1 MFASG
6 GKKKGREGGK
16 KVRKEKEIM
25 KLKKKRM
32 ERNINK
38 ERKIKR
44 KGLLSINCCI
54 QKSVP
59 KLNSLDF
66 PSNLVVKNLPA
77 DSGDMGSVSSLG
89 GSHML

>member
-1 MFASG
+1 
-6 GKKKGREGGK
+6 
-16 KVRKEKEIM
+16 
-25 KLKKKRM
+25 M

-44 KGLLSINCCI
+44 EGLLFINCCI

-66 PSNLVVKNLPA
+66 PSSLVVKNLPA
-77 DSGDMGSVSSLG
+77 DSGDMGSVPSLG

>member
-1 MFASG
+1 
-6 GKKKGREGGK
+6 
-16 KVRKEKEIM
+16 
-25 KLKKKRM
+25 M

-44 KGLLSINCCI
+44 EGLLSINCCI